1 MVAHRREQRWIG
13 AFALGA
19 ALFLAGCGQI
29 NLPEPT
35 LIVSPTAPPTA
46 ATRTAIPSVTPTL
59 TPPPSDTPRPPVT
72 LPPTRTQPPAS
83 ATPDLAA
90 RTPFGVVTQAQGFRL
105 TISEAQLNAA
115 LARRFDAA
123 PLPDHGSAPRA
134 ALGFGFVT
142 LGMRIFAADAP
153 PGTDALPVTLML
165 QLDHPGGLLETVP
178 TQMVPL
184 HAGVTTRQ
192 AKPGEALL
200 LQALLDLIHA
210 AAGDGLAFVES
221 AVIRPEGIALDIVT
235 AGG

>member
-1 MVAHRREQRWIG
+1 MATLCREQRWIG
-13 AFALGA
+13 TLASGV

-35 LIVSPTAPPTA
+35 LIVSPTGPPTV

-59 TPPPSDTPRPPVT
+59 TAPPSDTPRPPVT
-72 LPPTRTQPPAS
+72 LPPTRTSPPAS
-83 ATPDLAA
+83 ATPDIAA
-90 RTPFGVVTQAQGFRL
+90 RTPFSVATQPQGFRL

-142 LGMRIFAADAP
+142 LGMHIFAADAP
-153 PGTDALPVTLML
+153 PGADALPVTLML
-165 QLDHPGGLLETVP
+165 QLDHPGGLLETFP

-192 AKPGEALL
+192 AKPGEELL

-210 AAGDGLAFVES
+210 AAGDRLAFVES
-221 AVIRPEGIALDIVT
+221 ALIRPEGIALDIIT